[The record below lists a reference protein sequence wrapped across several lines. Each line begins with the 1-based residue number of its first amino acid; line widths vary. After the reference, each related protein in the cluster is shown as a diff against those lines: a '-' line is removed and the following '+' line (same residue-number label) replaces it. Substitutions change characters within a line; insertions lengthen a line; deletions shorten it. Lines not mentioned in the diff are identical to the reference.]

1 MCSTVS
7 PPTIPDPAA
16 PLKER
21 SVILP
26 MLRSIKRPIA
36 AQTSIHNT
44 HGDVVLGRF
53 FAKRILFV
61 CDPAAIE
68 QLYGYEGKGLLNRD
82 FIYEAKKT
90 FFGDGLVNSRS
101 ELWSKQRRLLQ
112 PWFTKEAVKSWEP
125 IISAETR
132 AMIRQMRSAGQ
143 TEVDLSARIKL
154 LIQRIFIR
162 ILLGRSVDELSNS
175 AELIRVIDTISQEL
189 LPQLGTEIM
198 FGRLKRFLPLRTR
211 RYKEAVAYLRDF
223 IQQQIDSRPA
233 VPGRDMISLFM
244 QAEDRNTGYKM
255 SEALLQDEAVNL
267 FYAGQDTT
275 INTLLWFFY
284 LTGKHAEVREK
295 VGAEVRALPI
305 GAGAAQVLNGLPYTK
320 AVIQETLRLYP
331 PTSALSNQTAAD
343 IRLGRYSI
351 PKGTTIMFS
360 MYATHR
366 NPRLWDQP
374 DSFDPERFTGD
385 GANRRPKYAYFP
397 FGGGLHNCLGR
408 HFVELEMLLVIAEFF
423 REFNFD
429 TDITLHEA
437 IGITLKPDRPLLGK
451 IGQPNALGWCP
462 SICGA
467 TLSVGE
473 IQPHRNPNL

>member
-1 MCSTVS
+1 MHSIIS
-7 PPTIPDPAA
+7 PPTNPGPAV
-16 PLKER
+16 PLQER

-36 AQTSIHNT
+36 ALTSIHRA
-44 HGDVVLGRF
+44 HGDLVLGRF

-90 FFGDGLVNSRS
+90 FFGDGLVNSRN

-112 PWFTKEAVKSWEP
+112 PWFTKDAVKSWES

-132 AMIRQMRSAGQ
+132 AMLRQMQTAGQ

-211 RYKEAVAYLRDF
+211 RYRQAVAYLRDF
-223 IQQQIDSRPA
+223 IRQQIDNRPA
-233 VPGRDMISLFM
+233 VPGQDMISLFM

-255 SEALLQDEAVNL
+255 SAALLQDEAVNL

-284 LTGKHAEVREK
+284 LTGKHAKVREK
-295 VGAEVRALPI
+295 VGAEVRALP
-305 GAGAAQVLNGLPYTK
+305 ADATAAQVLSGLPYTK
-320 AVIQETLRLYP
+320 AAIQETLRLYP
-331 PTSALSNQTAAD
+331 PTTALSNQTAAD
-343 IRLGRYSI
+343 IRLGPYTIR
-351 PKGTTIMFS
+351 KGTTIMFS

-366 NPRLWDQP
+366 NPRFWDQA
-374 DSFDPERFTGD
+374 DSFDPERFTG

-408 HFVELEMLLVIAEFF
+408 HFVELEMLLIIAEFF
-423 REFNFD
+423 RVFSFQ
-429 TDITLHEA
+429 TDICAQEA
-437 IGITLKPDRPLLGK
+437 IGITLKPDRPITGK
-451 IGQPNALGWCP
+451 IKAAG
-462 SICGA
+462 
-467 TLSVGE
+467 
-473 IQPHRNPNL
+473 